1 MTEPREIRERQDLI
15 RWIVRL
21 LMALLLVWAGGLLA
35 FAAKLPRAVDNPTR
49 AADGIAVLTG
59 GSARLSAGLQLLADD
74 KGRRLLI
81 SGVNEE
87 IDREVLRRAVGGPA
101 AFDCCVDL
109 GREARDTA
117 GNAHEI
123 AGWAAAH
130 DYQTLRIV
138 TASYH
143 MPRSL
148 LEISRAAEG
157 LELISHPVF
166 PDNVKLEGWWAWPGT
181 ATLVVSEY
189 DKYLVSI
196 MALRLETMFGTQ
208 TAGGGVQP

>member
-1 MTEPREIRERQDLI
+1 MSKPREVRERQDLI
-15 RWIVRL
+15 RWIVRVLVAL
-21 LMALLLVWAGGLLA
+21 LMVWAGGLLA
-35 FAAKLPRAVDNPTR
+35 FVAKLPRAVDNPSQT
-49 AADGIAVLTG
+49 ADGIAVLTG

-74 KGRRLLI
+74 MGRRLLI
-81 SGVNEE
+81 SGVNEQ

-109 GREARDTA
+109 GREARDTV
-117 GNAHEI
+117 GNAQEI

-130 DYQTLRIV
+130 DYETLRIV

-148 LEISRAAEG
+148 LEISRAADG

-166 PDNVKLEGWWAWPGT
+166 PDSVKLDGWWGWPGT
-181 ATLVVSEY
+181 TTLVVSEY
-189 DKYLVSI
+189 DKYLFSLIAV
-196 MALRLETMFGTQ
+196 RLDDLFGWDKI
-208 TAGGGVQP
+208 GSRVQS